1 MAKPCRPA
9 RRSSPAGAAPRP
21 PGPPGVRSV
30 LRRRIP
36 AGAWIL
42 SAALAAASGAAEV
55 AGAAAAAGQA
65 RPAGPTDDLEVG
77 IAFIS
82 EGDFEA
88 AAETLEAVTFILD
101 GQPQRRS
108 DLARASVYLGWA
120 LLYTDTE
127 AAAMQR
133 FYDARQSDPRFVPP
147 PTQFPRRVIRLWNAA
162 GNRASRPTLPPPAPE
177 VGPDPRADLSE
188 FRGAPVDP
196 DVWLSRRGD
205 RLVLQFALAG
215 ADQPCPGELLV
226 DGARER
232 LAWTPSGTAGT
243 CPGAFAEPFER
254 VESVGAAGEGG
265 VAIRLGADERS
276 RRLFIARPFAAWYD
290 RGAAGRSHLDLPPE
304 AAVANRLAVRE
315 LLRTLG
321 RPASSAW
328 SFYGSPVD
336 VPPAVLLAAPS
347 TYDGRAV
354 STRGRFARGGSNDA
368 PTYSLA
374 APGAVIGL
382 APGPETRALIAD
394 NAAALDGTA
403 ITVTGV
409 FRRQRTA
416 EQSGGAPSYSISFW
430 SAQSD
435 VLAATS
441 GGARPL
447 GAGLGSARDVDVIG
461 QFRASNLFGDVPPR
475 SRRSGGREHWVLRDG
490 GVAAWVTGSRPR
502 GEGWELDM
510 RSKRDSTTWMRVRG
524 RVSED
529 DGVYYLDPS
538 ETAPAQP
545 LWSQRSASPGML
557 GWGALPPDVQ
567 FALPMEFEG
576 ARPDSLFEVQFTK
589 PVDPATLEGNVEL
602 RYRGGGGGSDFAWAS
617 IDYAEERR
625 SLHIDPGAALR
636 SGQTFEIV
644 LRPGITDQSGAP
656 LQGVRTLAWRVAAG

>member
-1 MAKPCRPA
+1 MTMPCR
-9 RRSSPAGAAPRP
+9 R
-21 PGPPGVRSV
+21 
-30 LRRRIP
+30 
-36 AGAWIL
+36 AGAWIPAL
-42 SAALAAASGAAEV
+42 SLALAV
-55 AGAAAAAGQA
+55 AAATGVAPGPATAAGGQA
-65 RPAGPTDDLEVG
+65 QGAGPTNDLEVG

-101 GQPQRRS
+101 GQPEGRA

-120 LLYTDTE
+120 LLYTDSE

-133 FYDARQSDPRFVPP
+133 FYDARRSDPQFVPP
-147 PTQFPRRVIRLWNAA
+147 RTQFPRRVIRLWNAA
-162 GNRASRPTLPPPAPE
+162 GGRASRPTLPPPAPE
-177 VGPDPRADLSE
+177 AAPDPRADLAE
-188 FRGAPVDP
+188 FRDAPVDP
-196 DVWLSRRGD
+196 AAWLARRGE
-205 RLVLQFALAG
+205 RLVLQLALAG
-215 ADQPCPGELLV
+215 ADQPCPGEMLV

-243 CPGAFAEPFER
+243 CPAAFTEAFER
-254 VESVGAAGEGG
+254 VESIGAAGEGG
-265 VAIRLGADERS
+265 VAIHVGAGDAG
-276 RRLFIARPFAAWYD
+276 RRLFIPRPFAAWYD
-290 RGAAGRSHLDLPPE
+290 RGARGRSHQDLPPE
-304 AAVANRLAVRE
+304 ATVANRLAVRE

-336 VPPAVLLAAPS
+336 VPAAALLAAPS

-354 STRGRFARGGSNDA
+354 STRGRFARGGSRDA
-368 PTYSLA
+368 PTFSLSA
-374 APGAVIGL
+374 QGVVIAL
-382 APGPETRALIAD
+382 APGPEAQALIAD
-394 NAAALDGTA
+394 NASALDGTP

-409 FRRQRTA
+409 FRRQRTG
-416 EQSGGAPSYSISFW
+416 ELSGGAPAYSISFW

-447 GAGLGSARDVDVIG
+447 EAGLGSTRDVDVIG

-490 GVAAWVTGSRPR
+490 DVSAWVTGSRPR
-502 GEGWELDM
+502 GDGWDLDM
-510 RSKRDSTTWMRVRG
+510 RSKRDSSTWMRVRG

-538 ETAPAQP
+538 EVAPAQP
-545 LWSQRSASPGML
+545 LWSQRAASPGML
-557 GWGALPPDVQ
+557 GWGPLAPDVQ

-602 RYRGGGGGSDFAWAS
+602 RYRGGGGGFAWAS
-617 IDYAEERR
+617 FDYAEERR

-636 SGQTFEIV
+636 SGRTFEIV

-656 LQGVRTLAWRVAAG
+656 LAAARTLAWRVTGG

>member
-1 MAKPCRPA
+1 MTTLCRSAGARMLPLARPGRA
-9 RRSSPAGAAPRP
+9 RRESARARIAPWH
-21 PGPPGVRSV
+21 V
-30 LRRRIP
+30 LRR
-36 AGAWIL
+36 GL
-42 SAALAAASGAAEV
+42 VALAAAGAAGV
-55 AGAAAAAGQA
+55 LAATGAAAGQA
-65 RPAGPTDDLEVG
+65 RGAGPTNDLEVG

-101 GQPQRRS
+101 GQPES
-108 DLARASVYLGWA
+108 SADLARASVYLGWA
-120 LLYTDTE
+120 LLYTDSE

-133 FYDARQSDPRFVPP
+133 FYDARRSDPRFEPP

-162 GNRASRPTLPPPAPE
+162 GGRASRPTLPPPAPE
-177 VGPDPRADLSE
+177 PAADPRADLSE
-188 FRGAPVDP
+188 FRDAPVDP
-196 DVWLSRRGD
+196 AAWLSRRGD
-205 RLVLQFALAG
+205 RLVLQLALAG
-215 ADQPCPGELLV
+215 ADQPCPGEMLV

-232 LAWTPSGTAGT
+232 LTWTPSGTAGT
-243 CPGAFAEPFER
+243 CPAAFTEPFER
-254 VESVGAAGEGG
+254 VESIGAAGEGG
-265 VAIRLGADERS
+265 VAIHSGPGNEG
-276 RRLFIARPFAAWYD
+276 RRLFIPRPFAAWYD
-290 RGAAGRSHLDLPPE
+290 RGARGRSHQDLPPE
-304 AAVANRLAVRE
+304 ATVANRLAVRE

-336 VPPAVLLAAPS
+336 VPAAALLAAPS

-354 STRGRFARGGSNDA
+354 STRGRFARGGSRDA
-368 PTYSLA
+368 PIFSLA
-374 APGAVIGL
+374 AQGVVIGL
-382 APGPETRALIAD
+382 APGPETQALIAD
-394 NAAALDGTA
+394 NADALAGTA

-409 FRRQRTA
+409 FRRQRTG
-416 EQSGGAPSYSISFW
+416 EQSGGAPVYSISFW

-435 VLAATS
+435 VLAATT

-447 GAGLGSARDVDVIG
+447 SAGLGSTRDVDVIG

-490 GVAAWVTGSRPR
+490 DVSAWVTGSRPR
-502 GEGWELDM
+502 GDGWELDL
-510 RSKRDSTTWMRVRG
+510 RSKRDSSTWMRVRG

-538 ETAPAQP
+538 EAAPAQP
-545 LWSQRSASPGML
+545 LWSQRGASPGML
-557 GWGALPPDVQ
+557 GWGSLPPDVQ

-602 RYRGGGGGSDFAWAS
+602 RYRGGGGGGGFAWAS
-617 IDYAEERR
+617 LDYAEERR
-625 SLHIDPGAALR
+625 SLHIDPGAALQLGR
-636 SGQTFEIV
+636 TFEIV

-656 LQGVRTLAWRVAAG
+656 LAAARTLAWRVTGG

>member
-1 MAKPCRPA
+1 MSMLSGR
-9 RRSSPAGAAPRP
+9 AGAT
-21 PGPPGVRSV
+21 V
-30 LRRRIP
+30 L
-36 AGAWIL
+36 AL
-42 SAALAAASGAAEV
+42 ALAATG
-55 AGAAAAAGQA
+55 AGAAAGPAAGAGTAGQTQ
-65 RPAGPTDDLEVG
+65 PAGPTNDLEVG
-77 IAFIS
+77 VAFIS

-101 GQPQRRS
+101 GQPASRS

-120 LLYTDTE
+120 LLYTDSE

-133 FYDARQSDPRFVPP
+133 FYDAQRSDPQFVPP

-162 GNRASRPTLPPPAPE
+162 GNRAARPTLPPPAAAE
-177 VGPDPRADLSE
+177 APDPREDLSE

-196 DVWLSRRGD
+196 AVWLARRGD
-205 RLVLQFALAG
+205 RLVLQLALAG
-215 ADQPCPGELLV
+215 ADQPCPGEMLV

-232 LAWTPSGTAGT
+232 LTWTPSGTAGS
-243 CPGAFAEPFER
+243 CPAGFTEPFER

-265 VAIRLGADERS
+265 VAIHLGAGDRS
-276 RRLFIARPFAAWYD
+276 RRLLIARPFAAWYD

-304 AAVANRLAVRE
+304 ATVANRLAVRE
-315 LLRTLG
+315 VLRTLG

-336 VPPAVLLAAPS
+336 VPAAVLLAAPS

-354 STRGRFARGGSNDA
+354 STRGRFAGGGSRDT
-368 PTYSLA
+368 PTFSLV
-374 APGAVIGL
+374 APGAVIAL
-382 APGPETRALIAD
+382 APGPETQALIAD

-416 EQSGGAPSYSISFW
+416 ELSGGAPSYSISFW
-430 SAQSD
+430 AAQSD

-441 GGARPL
+441 NGARAL
-447 GAGLGSARDVDVIG
+447 GTGLGSARDVDVIG

-490 GVAAWVTGSRPR
+490 DVSAWVTGSRPQ
-502 GEGWELDM
+502 GDGWELDM
-510 RSKRDSTTWMRVRG
+510 RSKRDSATWMRVRG

-529 DGVYYLDPS
+529 DDVYYLDP
-538 ETAPAQP
+538 EEIAPTQP

-557 GWGALPPDVQ
+557 GWGSLPPDVQ

-602 RYRGGGGGSDFAWAS
+602 RYRGAGGGSDFAWAS
-617 IDYAEERR
+617 LEYAEERR

-636 SGQTFEIV
+636 SGRTFEIV

-656 LQGVRTLAWRVAAG
+656 LEGVRTLAWRVTGS

>member
-1 MAKPCRPA
+1 MAKMSGRA
-9 RRSSPAGAAPRP
+9 SAT
-21 PGPPGVRSV
+21 V
-30 LRRRIP
+30 LS
-36 AGAWIL
+36 L
-42 SAALAAASGAAEV
+42 ALAATGAE
-55 AGAAAAAGQA
+55 AAAGPAAGAGTAGQTQ
-65 RPAGPTDDLEVG
+65 PAGPTNDLEVG
-77 IAFIS
+77 VAFIS

-101 GQPQRRS
+101 GQPASRS

-120 LLYTDTE
+120 LLYTDSE

-133 FYDARQSDPRFVPP
+133 FYDAQRSDPQFVPP
-147 PTQFPRRVIRLWNAA
+147 RTQFPRRVIRLWNAA
-162 GNRASRPTLPPPAPE
+162 GNRAARPTLPPPAPVE
-177 VGPDPRADLSE
+177 AADPRADLSE
-188 FRGAPVDP
+188 FRGAPVDTAE
-196 DVWLSRRGD
+196 WLSRRGD
-205 RLVLQFALAG
+205 RLVLQLALAG
-215 ADQPCPGELLV
+215 AEQPCPGEMLV
-226 DGARER
+226 DAARER
-232 LAWTPSGTAGT
+232 LTWTPSGTAGT
-243 CPGAFAEPFER
+243 CPASFTEPFER

-265 VAIRLGADERS
+265 VAIHVGAGDRS

-290 RGAAGRSHLDLPPE
+290 RGASGRSHLDLPPE
-304 AAVANRLAVRE
+304 ATVANRLAVRE
-315 LLRTLG
+315 VLRSLG

-336 VPPAVLLAAPS
+336 VPAAVLLAAPS

-354 STRGRFARGGSNDA
+354 STRGRFARGGSRDT
-368 PTYSLA
+368 PTFSLV
-374 APGAVIGL
+374 APGAVIAL
-382 APGPETRALIAD
+382 APGPETQALIAD
-394 NAAALDGTA
+394 NAAALAGTA

-416 EQSGGAPSYSISFW
+416 ELSGGAPSYSISFW
-430 SAQSD
+430 AAQSD
-435 VLAATS
+435 ELAATS
-441 GGARPL
+441 DGARAL

-490 GVAAWVTGSRPR
+490 DVAAWVTGSRPQ
-502 GEGWELDM
+502 GDGWELDM
-510 RSKRDSTTWMRVRG
+510 RSKRDSATWMRVRG

-529 DGVYYLDPS
+529 DGVYYLDP
-538 ETAPAQP
+538 EEIAPTQP

-557 GWGALPPDVQ
+557 GWGSLPPDVQ

-602 RYRGGGGGSDFAWAS
+602 RYRGAGGGDFAWAS
-617 IDYAEERR
+617 LEYAEERR

-636 SGQTFEIV
+636 NGRTFEIV

-656 LQGVRTLAWRVAAG
+656 LEGVRTLAWRVTGG